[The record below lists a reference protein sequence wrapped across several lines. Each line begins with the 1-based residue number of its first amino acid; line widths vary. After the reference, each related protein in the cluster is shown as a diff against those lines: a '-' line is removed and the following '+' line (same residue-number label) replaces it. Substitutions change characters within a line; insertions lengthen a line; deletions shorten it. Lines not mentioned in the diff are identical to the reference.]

1 MKIKLLILII
11 YFPFF
16 TKVNSQNVEQLINA
30 PFDNDQFGSTAIN
43 GDFMYIAGEYLGKIY
58 KIDLTDPA
66 SGLITVIEN
75 LSAPSDLV
83 FNNDDLYIAEF
94 GGHKIS
100 MINVADALPTLTT
113 ITTTNQFQGP
123 IGLAI
128 KGDHLYYS
136 LNYDS
141 IYKIDINDNTAS
153 PQLVIDGLNPIFD
166 IEFINNELFCA
177 RGLKISKID
186 ISSTTITYSDII
198 DNIYDVE
205 KLTSNEGF
213 LYYNSD
219 FDKISKIDITANNPN
234 PTTVLTNLNIP
245 YGLTFNNNCLYFT
258 ENVKVFKSCE
268 VLSLENFSSEFSN
281 IYIYP
286 NPTRHSITIKNI
298 KKKEYYSIYNV
309 LGLHIKSGIINDNTE
324 INVANLV
331 SGVYFLKFK
340 NGSNLKFIKE

>member
-1 MKIKLLILII
+1 
-11 YFPFF
+11 
-16 TKVNSQNVEQLINA
+16 
-30 PFDNDQFGSTAIN
+30 
-43 GDFMYIAGEYLGKIY
+43 
-58 KIDLTDPA
+58 
-66 SGLITVIEN
+66 
-75 LSAPSDLV
+75 
-83 FNNDDLYIAEF
+83 
-94 GGHKIS
+94 
-100 MINVADALPTLTT
+100 
-113 ITTTNQFQGP
+113 
-123 IGLAI
+123 
-128 KGDHLYYS
+128 
-136 LNYDS
+136 
-141 IYKIDINDNTAS
+141 
-153 PQLVIDGLNPIFD
+153 
-166 IEFINNELFCA
+166 EFINNELFCA